1 MWQVKEMKSFEGTL
15 TLITGGSSGIGFA
28 LARRLV
34 QAGAD
39 VFILARNK
47 ERLESAIEALKL
59 DLVNPDQK
67 IGSIKADITDYK
79 HLEKLLTGWV
89 EQEGIP
95 DFVFNSAGVA
105 HPGYFEELDIE
116 IFHWM
121 MDVNYHGMV
130 NVTKVLLPYMR
141 NRASGHFINIS
152 SEAGFIGIFGYT
164 AYGASKYAVRGF
176 SDALR
181 AEMKPLGI
189 NVSIV
194 FPPDTDTP
202 QLAYENKIKPYETKV
217 IASTSKTLTADLV
230 AERTLKGVQK
240 NKYMIIPSL
249 EGRIFYR
256 LSSILKHTTYR
267 VMDLLV
273 KSARKKKFRQMNV
286 SDD

>member
-1 MWQVKEMKSFEGTL
+1 MKSFEGTL
-15 TLITGGSSGIGFA
+15 TLITGGSSGIGLA
-28 LARRLV
+28 LAKQLV

-47 ERLESAIEALKL
+47 ERLQTAVETIKL
-59 DLVNPDQK
+59 VAVNPDQR
-67 IGSIKADITDYK
+67 IGSLNADITDYK

-141 NRASGHFINIS
+141 NRGSGHIINIS
-152 SEAGFIGIFGYT
+152 SEAGFIGVFGYT

-189 NVSIV
+189 NISII

-202 QLAYENKIKPYETKV
+202 QLAYENKFKPYETKV
-217 IASTSKTLTADLV
+217 IASSSKALTADIV
-230 AERTLKGVQK
+230 AERTLKGVLK

-256 LSSILKHTTYR
+256 LSSILKHTTYMI
-267 VMDLLV
+267 MDLMV
-273 KSARKKKFRQMNV
+273 KSARRKKFRQMDL

>member
-1 MWQVKEMKSFEGTL
+1 MKSFEGTL
-15 TLITGGSSGIGFA
+15 TLITGGSSGIGLA
-28 LARRLV
+28 LAKQLV

-47 ERLESAIEALKL
+47 ERLQTAVETIKL
-59 DLVNPDQK
+59 VAVNPDQR
-67 IGSIKADITDYK
+67 IGSLNADITDYK
-79 HLEKLLTGWV
+79 HLEELLTGWV

-141 NRASGHFINIS
+141 NRGSGHIINIS
-152 SEAGFIGIFGYT
+152 SEAGFIGVFGYT

-189 NVSIV
+189 NISII

-202 QLAYENKIKPYETKV
+202 QLAYENKFKPYETKV
-217 IASTSKTLTADLV
+217 IASSSKALTADIV
-230 AERTLKGVQK
+230 AERTLKGVLK

-256 LSSILKHTTYR
+256 LSSILKHTTYMI
-267 VMDLLV
+267 MDLMV
-273 KSARKKKFRQMNV
+273 KSARRKKFRQMDL

>member
-1 MWQVKEMKSFEGTL
+1 MKSYDGSL
-15 TLITGGSSGIGFA
+15 ALITGGSSGIGLA
-28 LARRLV
+28 LAKQLV

-47 ERLESAIEALKL
+47 ERLQTAVETIKL
-59 DLVNPDQK
+59 VAVNPDQR
-67 IGSIKADITDYK
+67 IGSLNADITDYK

-141 NRASGHFINIS
+141 NRGSGHIINIS
-152 SEAGFIGIFGYT
+152 SEAGFIGVFGYT

-189 NVSIV
+189 NISII

-202 QLAYENKIKPYETKV
+202 QLAYENKFKPYETKV
-217 IASTSKTLTADLV
+217 IASSSKALTADIV
-230 AERTLKGVQK
+230 AERTLKGVLK

-256 LSSILKHTTYR
+256 LSSILKHTTYMI
-267 VMDLLV
+267 MDLMV
-273 KSARKKKFRQMNV
+273 KSARKKKFRQMDL